1 MQFSLDF
8 WLVVCVVY
16 KILANF
22 SINKKN
28 KAIFKS
34 MSKVVRDTLGFALL
48 RSVIGS
54 ENSHHFL
61 NQSDAKLK
69 LNGTW
74 CLAFSCALGALYLPS
89 VLIGSLWYFLIVCC
103 DYHPFGFTTFDRNAL
118 LKPPNLTPSRPL
130 PRCRTQKCYKQ
141 KVLSLQCKQRDHAF
155 LVIENDNGAFFIVNE
170 GSKWFSE

>member
-74 CLAFSCALGALYLPS
+74 CLAFSRALGALYLPS

-103 DYHPFGFTTFDRNAL
+103 DYPPFGFTTFYRNAL
-118 LKPPNLTPSRPL
+118 LKSPNLTPSRPL

-141 KVLSLQCKQRDHAF
+141 KVLSL
-155 LVIENDNGAFFIVNE
+155 
-170 GSKWFSE
+170 FSANRGITPFWWLKVTTERSL

>member
-1 MQFSLDF
+1 M
-8 WLVVCVVY
+8 CVVY

-22 SINKKN
+22 SINQKKN

-34 MSKVVRDTLGFALL
+34 MSKVIQDTLGFTSL

-74 CLAFSCALGALYLPS
+74 CLTFPAL
-89 VLIGSLWYFLIVCC
+89 
-103 DYHPFGFTTFDRNAL
+103 
-118 LKPPNLTPSRPL
+118 
-130 PRCRTQKCYKQ
+130 
-141 KVLSLQCKQRDHAF
+141 
-155 LVIENDNGAFFIVNE
+155 
-170 GSKWFSE
+170 